1 TLLCRGG
8 NGTVVPLST
17 YLIVVISLFFLD
29 TIAFVFMQMNY
40 ISEKNNFSNCILGIA
55 FLSSLIYF
63 AETIIIIQ
71 KPIEEYLSL
80 EVKTND
86 TAIFYFFRQLNF
98 ML

>member
-1 TLLCRGG
+1 
-8 NGTVVPLST
+8 
-17 YLIVVISLFFLD
+17 
-29 TIAFVFMQMNY
+29 MQMNY

-98 ML
+98 IPYCLKIKNSATCQEKSMNIYICWLVWQYQSLAQ